1 MGTYFNVTLQHISF
15 FTCMRRGEL
24 VDIFE
29 DLDVDVEEDLEESC
43 VLKLFEVEEFVV
55 GAVVLV
61 AGRFEDLRVRIL
73 ALV

>member
-1 MGTYFNVTLQHISF
+1 
-15 FTCMRRGEL
+15 MRRGEL

-43 VLKLFEVEEFVV
+43 VLKLLEVEEFVV

>member
-1 MGTYFNVTLQHISF
+1 
-15 FTCMRRGEL
+15 MRRGEL

-73 ALV
+73 PLV

>member
-1 MGTYFNVTLQHISF
+1 
-15 FTCMRRGEL
+15 MRRGEL

-29 DLDVDVEEDLEESC
+29 DRDVDVEEDLEESC

>member
-1 MGTYFNVTLQHISF
+1 MN
-15 FTCMRRGEL
+15 
-24 VDIFE
+24 IFE

-61 AGRFEDLRVRIL
+61 PCRFEDLRVRIL
-73 ALV
+73 PLV

>member
-1 MGTYFNVTLQHISF
+1 
-15 FTCMRRGEL
+15 MRRGEL

-61 AGRFEDLRVRIL
+61 AGRAEDLRVRIL
-73 ALV
+73 LFV

>member
-1 MGTYFNVTLQHISF
+1 MN
-15 FTCMRRGEL
+15 
-24 VDIFE
+24 IFE

-61 AGRFEDLRVRIL
+61 AGPGYCFEDLRVRIL
-73 ALV
+73 PLV

>member
-1 MGTYFNVTLQHISF
+1 
-15 FTCMRRGEL
+15 MRRGEL
-24 VDIFE
+24 VNIFE

-73 ALV
+73 PLV

>member
-1 MGTYFNVTLQHISF
+1 M
-15 FTCMRRGEL
+15 
-24 VDIFE
+24 DIFE

-61 AGRFEDLRVRIL
+61 AGRAEDLRVRIL
-73 ALV
+73 LLV

>member
-1 MGTYFNVTLQHISF
+1 M
-15 FTCMRRGEL
+15 
-24 VDIFE
+24 DIFE

-43 VLKLFEVEEFVV
+43 VLKLLEVEEFVV

>member
-1 MGTYFNVTLQHISF
+1 
-15 FTCMRRGEL
+15 MRRGEL
-24 VDIFE
+24 VNIFE
-29 DLDVDVEEDLEESC
+29 DLDVDVEEDLEVSCEDLEESC